1 MKKLALLAAFVLLA
15 TGCETFQD
23 ARPHEAGKP
32 SVPTPAPTAKA
43 EGDKPPEWPALV
55 PREKWK
61 CDDLELVAYEFT
73 GTATIAGH
81 TERTDFRIDGIERR
95 WNWCLAKDGS
105 YDCAVTIS
113 PDGWG
118 RYFNFRGTD
127 GTAKPSDSFRCHKQ

>member
-15 TGCETFQD
+15 TGCETFDD
-23 ARPHEAGKP
+23 ARPATTDKP
-32 SVPTPAPTAKA
+32 SAPTPAPTAKT
-43 EGDKPPEWPALV
+43 EGDKSTDLPALV

-61 CDDLELVAYEFT
+61 CDDLELVAYTFT
-73 GTATIAGH
+73 GTVTIAGR

-105 YDCAVTIS
+105 YHCTVTIS
-113 PDGWG
+113 PDGSG

-127 GTAKPSDSFRCHKQ
+127 GTAKPSDWFHCRKQ